1 MNGKHRAPRK
11 YTHIEKIRIMN
22 RVDMAIAVY
31 LLDAM
36 FSIYLGVLRAVFVMP
51 MWRKLEIS
59 SISLLFLS
67 LCLFFFEFRRR
78 KSEAHG

>member
-1 MNGKHRAPRK
+1 
-11 YTHIEKIRIMN
+11 
-22 RVDMAIAVY
+22 MAIAVN

-36 FSIYLGVLRAVFVMP
+36 ISIYLDVLRAVFVMP

>member
-1 MNGKHRAPRK
+1 
-11 YTHIEKIRIMN
+11 
-22 RVDMAIAVY
+22 MAIAVY
-31 LLDAM
+31 LMDAM
-36 FSIYLGVLRAVFVMP
+36 FSICLGVLRAVFVMP

-67 LCLFFFEFRRR
+67 VCLFFFEFRRR